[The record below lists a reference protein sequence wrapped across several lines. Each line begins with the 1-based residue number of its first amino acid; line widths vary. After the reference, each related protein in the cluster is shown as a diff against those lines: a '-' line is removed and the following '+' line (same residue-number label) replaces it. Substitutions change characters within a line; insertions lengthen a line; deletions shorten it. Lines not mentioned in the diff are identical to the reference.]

1 MEEITERVGDEPVLF
16 RTLLRPLLR
25 PCPLLTAIN
34 AMLSEAS
41 ESNASEWASS
51 SYTSDEY

>member
-16 RTLLRPLLR
+16 RPLLRPLLR

-41 ESNASEWASS
+41 ESYASEWASS

>member
-1 MEEITERVGDEPVLF
+1 MEEITERVGDESVLF

-41 ESNASEWASS
+41 ESYASEWASS